1 MNIVQIMSME
11 QDELIKTQILN
22 KEYVVRKIDY
32 YGEKM
37 GEDKN
42 YFIKVF
48 MDIYTDGLSE
58 VVQIKGQLEKPESFE
73 GYDYYNDYWILSNN
87 EKIIFNDYMLND
99 YNCTIVDDKLNTTD
113 NYYFIMEKTKFN
125 FEYLS
130 FVSKLYKLMDA
141 GYSFNQ
147 IKFLFKEFTKV
158 PIEIL

>member
-1 MNIVQIMSME
+1 MSVE
-11 QDELIKTQILN
+11 QDKPIKTQILN

-32 YGEKM
+32 YGEKG

-58 VVQIKGQLEKPESFE
+58 VVQIKGQLEKPESFA

-87 EKIIFNDYMLND
+87 IKIILNEDMLND

-125 FEYLS
+125 YKYLL
-130 FVSKLYKLMDA
+130 FVSKLDKLIDA
-141 GYSFNQ
+141 DYSFNL
-147 IKFLFKEFTKV
+147 IKFLFKEFTKD
-158 PIEIL
+158 PIDIL